1 MPSPYA
7 RLAFFKL
14 NVPDMDKALAFYAKV
29 FEFKVIQSFDEDEF
43 LENIMAIP
51 GQEAGPNLLLV
62 QYKDGR
68 EVAVGPGHGPVGFMT
83 DAIDALYAKAV
94 AAGANPIVPAF
105 DLGGGVR
112 VGIFLDPDG
121 HEIELV
127 QQSPA

>member
-14 NVPDMDKALAFYAKV
+14 NVPDMDKALAFYGKV
-29 FEFKVIQSFDEDEF
+29 FDFAVTATFDEDEF
-43 LENIMAIP
+43 LEHIMATP
-51 GQEAGPNLLLV
+51 GQEAGPNLILV

-83 DAIDALYAKAV
+83 DDIDRLFAKAIN
-94 AAGANPIVPAF
+94 AGANPIVPVF
-105 DLGGGVR
+105 DLGPVK

-127 QQSPA
+127 QQSQA

>member
-14 NVPDMDKALAFYAKV
+14 NVPDMAKALAFYAKV

-43 LENIMAIP
+43 IEHIMAIP

-83 DAIDALYAKAV
+83 DDIDALYARAV
-94 AAGANPIVPAF
+94 EAGANPIVPVF
-105 DLGGGVR
+105 DLGAVR

-127 QQSPA
+127 QQSQA

>member
-7 RLAFFKL
+7 RLTFFKL
-14 NVPDMDKALAFYAKV
+14 NVPDMAKALAFYAKV
-29 FEFKVIQSFDEDEF
+29 FEFKVIQSFDEDAFIEH
-43 LENIMAIP
+43 IMAIP

-83 DAIDALYAKAV
+83 DDIDALYARAV
-94 AAGANPIVPAF
+94 EAGANPIVPVF
-105 DLGGGVR
+105 DLGAVR

-127 QQSPA
+127 QQSQA

>member
-1 MPSPYA
+1 MSTPAA

-14 NVPDMDKALAFYAKV
+14 NVPDMDKALAFYGAV
-29 FEFKVIQSFDEDEF
+29 FGLAVTATFDEDEF
-43 LENIMAIP
+43 LEHILGTP
-51 GQEAGPNLLLV
+51 GQQDGLNLILV

-83 DAIDALYAKAV
+83 DDIDALFARAIG
-94 AAGANPIVPAF
+94 AGANPIVPVF
-105 DLGGGVR
+105 DLGPVK

-127 QQSPA
+127 QQNAA